1 MKQEKNSATA
11 RKILTGIMVWL
22 IVTFFISPALFSL
35 SIAAGLV
42 AGFFLLRRSLLKKGI
57 LEETMVT
64 ETDGNGRSRMV
75 KRIVVHNKRVQQ
87 ALHTEGERQFASG
100 AIAGS
105 WKKAAD
111 AVSKVSRDA
120 PEEPEYDPAEY
131 ESVRETLLAQ
141 DDDQILLNGRPANF
155 KNRKN
160 PFEM

>member
-35 SIAAGLV
+35 SIVAGLV

-64 ETDGNGRSRMV
+64 ETDENGRSRTV

-105 WKKAAD
+105 WKRLRMLFQGLAEMLRR
-111 AVSKVSRDA
+111 SLSMIRQNMSRCEKRYLHRMA
-120 PEEPEYDPAEY
+120 T
-131 ESVRETLLAQ
+131 R
-141 DDDQILLNGRPANF
+141 F
-155 KNRKN
+155 C
-160 PFEM
+160 